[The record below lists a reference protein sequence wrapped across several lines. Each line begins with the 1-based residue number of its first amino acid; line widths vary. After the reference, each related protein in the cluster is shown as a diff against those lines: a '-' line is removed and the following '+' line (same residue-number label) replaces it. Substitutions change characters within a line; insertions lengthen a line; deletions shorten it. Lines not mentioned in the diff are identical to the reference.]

1 MDFEEEVQ
9 AHINWIKKYLEEAR
23 LYEEMKAEE
32 VRRREAER
40 LWRKIEEAEAAR
52 RKHKT
57 YYNQDDD
64 VSDDHGSGGIFS
76 AASASSGRSGQS
88 KHTSASDNSRSN
100 REIERERERERNR
113 ETERERERVSEPE
126 REPEGGSERERDP
139 AFHAT
144 SDSHHEPRDQHAAV
158 NTLSKASASTKTADD
173 REAVRKGRGGQ
184 TSASPPV
191 RAAAGAQFT
200 CFTSTNVHILTPD
213 AGRTNVSFSS
223 SSRRSQSV
231 A

>member
-57 YYNQDDD
+57 YYNQNDDA
-64 VSDDHGSGGIFS
+64 SDDHGSGGIFS
-76 AASASSGRSGQS
+76 ASSASSGLSGRS

-100 REIERERERERNR
+100 REIERERERERKR
-113 ETERERERVSEPE
+113 ETEREREKVSEPE
-126 REPEGGSERERDP
+126 REGEGEGEGERDR
-139 AFHAT
+139 AFLAT
-144 SDSHHEPRDQHAAV
+144 SDSHHEARDQHAAG
-158 NTLSKASASTKTADD
+158 NTSSKASASTKTADD

-191 RAAAGAQFT
+191 RAAAGAQYT

-231 A
+231 V